1 MRLCGL
7 FDRLFDFGKVE
18 ALVGLEEDVVGL
30 EEGVVERGAL
40 TRVVEVFRNRR

>member
-30 EEGVVERGAL
+30 EEGVVGLEEG
-40 TRVVEVFRNRR
+40 VVE